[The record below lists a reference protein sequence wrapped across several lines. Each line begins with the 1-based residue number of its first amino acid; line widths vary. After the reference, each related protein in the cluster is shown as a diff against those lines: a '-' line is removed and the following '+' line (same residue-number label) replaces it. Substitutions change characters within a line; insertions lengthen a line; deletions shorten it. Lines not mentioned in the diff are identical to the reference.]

1 MKYIKT
7 FESKNKKHKYKVG
20 DWVLLNIEEDNFID
34 TGEIIDLVSL
44 VGRSDEDFAYTV
56 DIFSKLPE
64 YLSYMEGD
72 TESTCN
78 VEECEIERR
87 LNKKEIEKAKLK
99 KYTDK
104 YNL

>member
-1 MKYIKT
+1 MKYLKY
-7 FESKNKKHKYKVG
+7 FEAKRHKYKVG
-20 DWVLLNIEEDNFID
+20 DWVLLNIEADDFID

-56 DIFSKLPE
+56 DIFTKLPE
-64 YLSYMEGD
+64 ELSYMEGD

-78 VEECEIERR
+78 VEEGEIERL
-87 LNKKEIEKAKLK
+87 LNKKEIEKAELK
-99 KYTDK
+99 KNKEK